1 MSSPEAFRQRVFRL
15 RRAAEQL
22 LMVVDDQIAS
32 AQDNIQ
38 YMMDEEKRILRE
50 LQRLEQERQTALKRA
65 ERVEVPPGVFPPI
78 APERPPTFEE
88 LARIGAAYRVTF
100 RQLFPPGP
108 EAERA
113 VVLPGLEYLEREVI
127 PRIMNLQQRLQQLR
141 AERAREEQFL
151 QRLLRMRMVLRNILT
166 RSILT
171 PEQLVAAE
179 NAVANIQAELQSFA
193 VVIPRRLRV

>member
-1 MSSPEAFRQRVFRL
+1 MSSSAFRQRVFRL
-15 RRAAEQL
+15 RRVAEQL
-22 LMVVDDQIAS
+22 LAIVDDQIAG
-32 AQDNIQ
+32 AQDRIQ
-38 YMMDEEKRILRE
+38 YTMDEERRVVQE
-50 LQRLEQERQTALKRA
+50 LQRLELERQMALRRA
-65 ERVEVPPGVFPPI
+65 ERVEVPPGVFPPV

-100 RQLFPPGP
+100 RQLFPPGR

-113 VVLPGLEYLEREVI
+113 VVLPGLEYMEREVI

-151 QRLLRMRMVLRNILT
+151 QRLLRMRMILRNILT
-166 RSILT
+166 RSFLSL
-171 PEQLVAAE
+171 EDLMAAE

-193 VVIPRRLRV
+193 VVMPWRLRI

>member
-1 MSSPEAFRQRVFRL
+1 VSSSAFRQRVFRL
-15 RRAAEQL
+15 RRVAEQL
-22 LMVVDDQIAS
+22 LAIVDDQIAG
-32 AQDNIQ
+32 AQDRIQ
-38 YMMDEEKRILRE
+38 YTMDEERRVVQE
-50 LQRLEQERQTALKRA
+50 LQRLELERQMALRRA
-65 ERVEVPPGVFPPI
+65 ERVEVPPGVFPPV

-100 RQLFPPGP
+100 RQLFPPGR

-113 VVLPGLEYLEREVI
+113 VVLPGLEYMEREVI

-151 QRLLRMRMVLRNILT
+151 QRLLRMRMILRNILT
-166 RSILT
+166 RSFLSL
-171 PEQLVAAE
+171 EDLMAAE

-193 VVIPRRLRV
+193 VVMPWRLRI

>member
-15 RRAAEQL
+15 RRVAQQL
-22 LMVVDDQIAS
+22 LAVVEDQIAG
-32 AQDNIQ
+32 AQDRIQ
-38 YMMDEEKRILRE
+38 YMMDEERRAVQE
-50 LQRLEQERQTALKRA
+50 LQRLEQERQMALRRT
-65 ERVEVPPGVFPPI
+65 ERVEVPPGVFPPV

-88 LARIGAAYRVTF
+88 LARIGAAYRVTY

-171 PEQLVAAE
+171 LEQLAAAE
-179 NAVANIQAELQSFA
+179 NAVANIAVELRSSA
-193 VVIPRRLRV
+193 VVLPRRLRI

>member
-1 MSSPEAFRQRVFRL
+1 MSSPAAFRQRVFRL
-15 RRAAEQL
+15 RRVAEQL
-22 LMVVDDQIAS
+22 LAIVDDQIAG
-32 AQDNIQ
+32 AQDRIQ
-38 YMMDEEKRILRE
+38 YTMDEERRVVQE
-50 LQRLEQERQTALKRA
+50 LQRLMQERQMALRRA
-65 ERVEVPPGVFPPI
+65 ERVEVPPGVFPPV

-100 RQLFPPGP
+100 RQLFPPGR

-151 QRLLRMRMVLRNILT
+151 QRLLRMRLVLRNILT
-166 RSILT
+166 RSFLSL
-171 PEQLVAAE
+171 EDLAAAE
-179 NAVANIQAELQSFA
+179 NAVANIQAELRSLA
-193 VVIPRRLRV
+193 VVMPGRLRI